1 MKAKYLTFFGTAL
14 TLVLAGQAAIAQS
27 PTPTTEIEL
36 SPEGFKILCERFPLN
51 SRCGGTNAPASAPV
65 APSAGESTTT
75 ESDDTMTRP
84 AGPPSSPGTPDS
96 VTVPEDDAATPTE
109 DDAAAPAEDDAVTP
123 SSDMETSPDSSDSMT
138 PADDSMAPADPASS
152 EDQMAPEMTPDQ
164 MAPDQMAPETQ
175 MSP

>member
-1 MKAKYLTFFGTAL
+1 VKAKYLTFFGTAL

-96 VTVPEDDAATPTE
+96 VTVPEDDAVTPT
-109 DDAAAPAEDDAVTP
+109 EDDAVTP
-123 SSDMETSPDSSDSMT
+123 SSDMQTSPDSSDSMT

-152 EDQMAPEMTPDQ
+152 EEQMTPEMAPDQMAPDQ

>member
-51 SRCGGTNAPASAPV
+51 SRCGGVNAPSAPV
-65 APSAGESTTT
+65 TPSADDSTTT

-84 AGPPSSPGTPDS
+84 AGPPTSPGAPDS
-96 VTVPEDDAATPTE
+96 VTVPSDDAVTPTE
-109 DDAAAPAEDDAVTP
+109 DDAAAP
-123 SSDMETSPDSSDSMT
+123 SSDMQMSPDSSDSMT
-138 PADDSMAPADPASS
+138 PADDSMAPADPATS
-152 EDQMAPEMTPDQ
+152 EEQIAPDQAAPDQ
-164 MAPDQMAPETQ
+164 MAPDQMAPETPT
-175 MSP
+175 SP